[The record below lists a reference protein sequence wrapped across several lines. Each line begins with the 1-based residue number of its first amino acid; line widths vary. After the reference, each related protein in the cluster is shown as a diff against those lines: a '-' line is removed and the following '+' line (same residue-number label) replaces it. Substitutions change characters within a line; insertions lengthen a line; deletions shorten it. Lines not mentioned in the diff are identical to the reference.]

1 MTQSLLESNSSS
13 FFMFVRFKIQ
23 LYCLGD
29 IFVPQE
35 AVILLFTGTFSSFIG
50 RVITIVNKINQ
61 TALTE
66 PH

>member
-1 MTQSLLESNSSS
+1 MTHSLFLESNSSS

-29 IFVPQE
+29 IF
-35 AVILLFTGTFSSFIG
+35 VILLFTGTFSSFIG

-61 TALTE
+61 TALTQ

>member
-1 MTQSLLESNSSS
+1 
-13 FFMFVRFKIQ
+13 MFVRFKIQ

-29 IFVPQE
+29 IFVHQE

>member
-35 AVILLFTGTFSSFIG
+35 AVILLFTGPFSSFIG

-61 TALTE
+61 TALTQ